1 MSVAD
6 GNGRKSRRSFLKAA
20 TLGLGGAIATIT
32 AIPLVRYFLFP
43 VGRKLVSVPEAA
55 IDVAAEADIV
65 AGAAPIRFPIVASG
79 VRDAWN
85 RLNDVAVGGCWLR
98 KDEEG
103 QLSAFSS
110 VCPHLGCS
118 VSFSEVS
125 DDFRCPCHNS
135 AFNKDGSK
143 QDAGPAKRGLDPL
156 EVSVEDGRI
165 KVRYQR
171 FRNDIAEREPV

>member
-1 MSVAD
+1 MAD
-6 GNGRKSRRSFLKAA
+6 GKKRESRRSFMKIA
-20 TLGLGGAIATIT
+20 TLGLGGAIGVIT
-32 AIPLVRYFLFP
+32 AVPLVRYFLFP
-43 VGRKLVSVPEAA
+43 VGRKVVSVPKAA

-65 AGAAPIRFPIVASG
+65 AGAAPVRLPIIASG

-85 RLNDVAVGGCWLR
+85 RLDDVAIGSCWLQ
-98 KDEEG
+98 KDDKG
-103 QLSAFSS
+103 KLSAFSS

-143 QDAGPAKRGLDPL
+143 KDAGPAKRGLDPL
-156 EVSVEDGRI
+156 EVTVEDGRV

-171 FRNDIAEREPV
+171 FRNDIVNREPV